1 MSDIQ
6 NFSAERSPAYEDL
19 GPTRLLTS
27 SVQPNERRKPSART
41 ARIIGE
47 LGLRYR
53 PSAAADLEAHA
64 ASLALLTQDVAHMPE
79 DRLEWAAK
87 EWART
92 ERFMPKACELIA
104 LCHKSRNS
112 SDSERM
118 HRLRAACDH
127 GNADLAAIGRAH
139 ELEWVILNGS
149 THIQWKR

>member
-1 MSDIQ
+1 MDSH
-6 NFSAERSPAYEDL
+6 STAYEDL
-19 GPTRLLTS
+19 GPTRHLTS
-27 SVQPNERRKPSART
+27 YEQPEQRKQPSARI

-104 LCHKSRNS
+104 LCHKPRGG
-112 SDSERM
+112 SDNERM
-118 HRLRAACDH
+118 QRLRAACDH
-127 GNADLAAIGRAH
+127 ANAHLAEIGRAH

-149 THIQWKR
+149 THIQWRR